1 MGWNHQPG
9 KLGNF
14 VKHIKSSESFCLGR
28 DPESSDSFAGAE
40 KMQKSLT
47 DILGY
52 FGHLSELVFL

>member
-1 MGWNHQPG
+1 MGWFNHQPG

-14 VKHIKSSESFCLGR
+14 DKHIKSSERFCLGR
-28 DPESSDSFAGAE
+28 DPGSWESFAGAE

-52 FGHLSELVFL
+52 FQPS

>member
-1 MGWNHQPG
+1 MGWFNHQPG

-14 VKHIKSSESFCLGR
+14 DKHIKSSERFCLGR
-28 DPESSDSFAGAE
+28 DPESWESFAGAE

-52 FGHLSELVFL
+52 FQPS